1 MVLRGTFSNTPVS
14 PQVTIY
20 TPSQRLWQLFNYF
33 PNGVPPV
40 VPTTPSTRS
49 HAESLKSLAASVFC
63 PESTNA
69 PENVAGPSTVP
80 KSSDKA
86 KGGDE
91 PGSVIRATNERSG
104 VHVASLD
111 AAVRPLTL
119 DAPFSRSF
127 PTLPPARS
135 RTLKGKGKEKA
146 VDVFTAAPDPFPNS
160 VNALSTRMSDALS
173 PLFEAAQ
180 HDLRELQEAIDGL
193 LRALMQLQG
202 IASQGIGDVVLALSQ
217 QAEQGVQGL
226 ASKVYSAASYRNA
239 RARTNAKKVRD
250 AGERYVST
258 ARQML
263 ETGFERARGNA
274 KEVFSEGRPMG
285 RIVSRSK
292 QLREESRRLRRQA
305 REESRRWGQQAREHR
320 KNAKKEARA
329 KRAECRKKKA
339 LGAECL
345 FHSVVAYVA

>member
-40 VPTTPSTRS
+40 VPNTPSTRS
-49 HAESLKSLAASVFC
+49 HAESLKSLAVSVFC

-91 PGSVIRATNERSG
+91 PGSATRATNERSG

-135 RTLKGKGKEKA
+135 RTSKGKGKEKA
-146 VDVFTAAPDPFPNS
+146 VDVFTAALNPFPNS

-193 LRALMQLQG
+193 LRALMQLQE
-202 IASQGIGDVVLALSQ
+202 IASQGIGDVVLAVSQ

-226 ASKVYSAASYRNA
+226 ASKVYSAASYRNS

-250 AGERYVST
+250 VGERYVSV
-258 ARQML
+258 AREML
-263 ETGFERARGNA
+263 ETRFERARENA
-274 KEVFSEGRPMG
+274 KEVFSEGHPMG
-285 RIVSRSK
+285 KIASRAR

-305 REESRRWGQQAREHR
+305 REHR
-320 KNAKKEARA
+320 KNARKEAKA
-329 KRAECRKKKA
+329 KRAECRKEKA